1 MSLQAHRL
9 HSRPIARPDSRGRL
23 SVHFSC
29 ASLPLCAAY
38 NIFVGIAK
46 QRNDSTEKHPRHA
59 IYATEAGGLLFIALL
74 LLIVIVIR
82 YWHAIHWSLR

>member
-1 MSLQAHRL
+1 MVPARKLESL
-9 HSRPIARPDSRGRL
+9 PDALMEAAGVCPSII
-23 SVHFSC
+23 SC
-29 ASLPLCAAY
+29 ASLPLYAAY
-38 NIFVGIAK
+38 NIFVAIAK

-74 LLIVIVIR
+74 LLILIVIR